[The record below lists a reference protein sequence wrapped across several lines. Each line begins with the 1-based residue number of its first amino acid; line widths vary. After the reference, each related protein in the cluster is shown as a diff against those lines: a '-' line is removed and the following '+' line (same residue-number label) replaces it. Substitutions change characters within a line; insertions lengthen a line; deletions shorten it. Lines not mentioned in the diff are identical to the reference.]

1 MDAKEYDNKQGNGQG
16 KKHGNKNSNL
26 LKWDVAVCFIL
37 PFFIWRWIAPQIG
50 DRNTII
56 LMACIGL
63 IYSIV
68 DFMKTRQFNFIVIY
82 SLSLSIC
89 SSAIS
94 ILTVNTNQLMLNFI
108 YFNILTIAIQLGL
121 WIFIK
126 PVPTLYLESGMTRF
140 GFSKENS
147 NWYFKQSFFNKPIVY
162 MAIAYIGK
170 DIFDALIRVYF
181 LNNLSDSAYS
191 NMSQITSVVGTVY
204 SIAISYWIFTLIS
217 KSKRHINVVF
227 EEIEENQSNGLVG

>member
-1 MDAKEYDNKQGNGQG
+1 MVWTALQDFCG
-16 KKHGNKNSNL
+16 
-26 LKWDVAVCFIL
+26 AVCFVL
-37 PFFIWRWIAPQIG
+37 PFFIWRWVSPQIG

-63 IYSIV
+63 IYSII
-68 DFMKTRQFNFIVIY
+68 DFMKTRHFNFIVIY

-126 PVPTLYLESGMTRF
+126 PVPALYLESGMTRF
-140 GFSKENS
+140 GFSKES
-147 NWYFKQSFFNKPIVY
+147 SVSYFKHPFFKKPILY
-162 MAIAYIGK
+162 MSLAYIGK

-181 LNNLSDSAYS
+181 LNNFSDSAYS
-191 NMSQITSVVGTVY
+191 NMSQISSVVGTAY
-204 SIAISYWIFTLIS
+204 SVAISYWIFTLIS
-217 KSKRHINVVF
+217 QSKRHVKVAF
-227 EEIEENQSNGLVG
+227 DEVEENENQELVN

>member
-1 MDAKEYDNKQGNGQG
+1 MEAEKQGKVNNQ
-16 KKHGNKNSNL
+16 GNKNSNL
-26 LKWDVAVCFIL
+26 LKWDVAVCFVL
-37 PFFIWRWIAPQIG
+37 PFFIWRWVSPQIG

-126 PVPTLYLESGMTRF
+126 PVPMLYFENGMTRF
-140 GFSKENS
+140 GSSKENS
-147 NWYFKQSFFNKPIVY
+147 IWYFKQPFFKKPIGY
-162 MAIAYIGK
+162 MALAYIGK

-181 LNNLSDSAYS
+181 LNNFSDSAYS
-191 NMSQITSVVGTVY
+191 NMSQITSAVGTAY
-204 SIAISYWIFTLIS
+204 SIIMTYWTFSLITES
-217 KSKRHINVVF
+217 KKHIKY
-227 EEIEENQSNGLVG
+227 EIEKTEENHNQELIG